1 MAYTLTQ
8 ARPLL
13 TANELELFDQSR
25 TDPIKN
31 LTLARLRTKVTRAR
45 ALRDK
50 YRDLYRRQT
59 VATRTAPAARRAAM
73 GGDNE
78 RTQRKAQVMEEV
90 LGRFQAR
97 VQLLE
102 ERQNRE
108 AERAAAARRKANS
121 VASSTVALKKA
132 VKKAVKV
139 KQRAAAVPA
148 RKTRSAKAPA
158 KRANGGSSVGKNALG
173 SAPRDVEPEAKRRS
187 PLKQQPR
194 NMAIHAHQGSLARRM
209 QVKRDSAGG

>member
-13 TANELELFDQSR
+13 TAAELELFDQSR

-31 LTLARLRTKVTRAR
+31 ITLARLRTKVTRAR

-59 VATRTAPAARRAAM
+59 AATRTAPAAKRAAT

-90 LGRFQAR
+90 LARFEAR

-102 ERQNRE
+102 ARQGRE
-108 AERAAAARRKANS
+108 AERAEAAKRTA
-121 VASSTVALKKA
+121 ASPVTRAMSLKKA
-132 VKKAVKV
+132 VKKAVKA
-139 KQRAAAVPA
+139 KQAAAPSPA

-158 KRANGGSSVGKNALG
+158 KRATGAPPKGTKALA
-173 SAPRDVEPEAKRRS
+173 SAPRDVEPEAKRRN

-194 NMAIHAHQGSLARRM
+194 NMAIHAHQGSQARRT
-209 QVKRDSAGG
+209 QGKRDS

>member
-13 TANELELFDQSR
+13 TASELELFDQSR
-25 TDPIKN
+25 MAPIKN
-31 LTLARLRTKVTRAR
+31 LTLARLRTKVTRTR

-59 VATRTAPAARRAAM
+59 AATRTAPAAKRAAT

-90 LGRFQAR
+90 LVRFEAR

-108 AERAAAARRKANS
+108 AERAAAAERKATS
-121 VASSTVALKKA
+121 PASSTTALKKA

-158 KRANGGSSVGKNALG
+158 KRANKASPASKNALA
-173 SAPRDVEPEAKRRS
+173 SAPRDVEPEAKRRN

-194 NMAIHAHQGSLARRM
+194 NMAIHAHQGSQARRT
-209 QVKRDSAGG
+209 QGKRDS

>member
-1 MAYTLTQ
+1 MAHTLTQ

-13 TANELELFDQSR
+13 TVAELELFDQSR
-25 TDPIKN
+25 TGPIKN
-31 LTLARLRTKVTRAR
+31 VTLARLRTKVTRAR

-59 VATRTAPAARRAAM
+59 AATRTAPAAKRAAT

-102 ERQNRE
+102 ERESRE
-108 AERAAAARRKANS
+108 SERAEAAKRKAPS
-121 VASSTVALKKA
+121 AASSTVTLKKA
-132 VKKAVKV
+132 VKKAVKA
-139 KQRAAAVPA
+139 KQVAAPSPSH
-148 RKTRSAKAPA
+148 KTRSAKAPA
-158 KRANGGSSVGKNALG
+158 TRATGASPKGKKALA
-173 SAPRDVEPEAKRRS
+173 SAPRDVEPEAKRRN

-194 NMAIHAHQGSLARRM
+194 NMAIHAHQSSQARRT
-209 QVKRDSAGG
+209 QGKRDS